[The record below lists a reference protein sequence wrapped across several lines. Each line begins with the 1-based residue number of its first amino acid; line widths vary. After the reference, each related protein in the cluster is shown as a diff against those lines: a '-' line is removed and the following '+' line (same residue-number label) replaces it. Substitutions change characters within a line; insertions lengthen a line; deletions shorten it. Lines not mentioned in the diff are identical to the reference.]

1 MTIYKYRTFQEAR
14 EAQWVYRPDKQYY
27 KKLRELFDF
36 LSYLPIPKSPRGV
49 FRYSTFQA
57 AAEQEIAWKV
67 MTDTTGY
74 NKKNE

>member
-49 FRYSTFQA
+49 FRYATFRE

-67 MTDTTGY
+67 MTPSPSN
-74 NKKNE
+74 NKINE